1 MDDSGPITGHLINWH
16 KGGSGDPPNALYY
29 RSQLTDT
36 EMRNKVSL
44 KGKIITLIVLPIF
57 LPLMVPTLLKH
68 IFYNISLITEAIGAW
83 FEQIDFYI
91 GMKSEKFFGWIQ
103 NV

>member
-1 MDDSGPITGHLINWH
+1 
-16 KGGSGDPPNALYY
+16 
-29 RSQLTDT
+29 
-36 EMRNKVSL
+36 MRNKVSL

-68 IFYNISLITEAIGAW
+68 IFYNISLITEAIGSW

-91 GMKSEKFFGWIQ
+91 GMKSKNEIVYFFNIANTNGKIKNTIKTGFSRHNKIKKNGTQ
-103 NV
+103 LYFPST

>member
-1 MDDSGPITGHLINWH
+1 
-16 KGGSGDPPNALYY
+16 
-29 RSQLTDT
+29 
-36 EMRNKVSL
+36 MRNKVSL

-68 IFYNISLITEAIGAW
+68 IFYTISLITEAIGSW

-91 GMKSEKFFGWIQ
+91 GMKSKKFFRWILTNHKVEVNQ
-103 NV
+103 